1 MKQTKFYYLLHRHD
15 SPITNTGA
23 MYAYDYG
30 LGNDGYLSPERFGQ
44 YIELLIVITRT
55 MCIYLLNTDKFAHS
69 NMNPF
74 LLTIRSGVSIIKN
87 KKKAG

>member
-1 MKQTKFYYLLHRHD
+1 MHMIMVF
-15 SPITNTGA
+15 A
-23 MYAYDYG
+23 MRAIYRQ
-30 LGNDGYLSPERFGQ
+30 NDLAQ

-55 MCIYLLNTDKFAHS
+55 MCIYLLNTDKFVHP